1 MEKTQLDW
9 NKNYGESREKVER
22 WRHRGEAILE
32 ALFQSA
38 EGKHVIEL
46 LRKGCRVLDI
56 GSGEGYNSLYLA
68 ERYPVKTLGMDV
80 SVDAVQRA
88 KTCAEEKH
96 LSESEFIV
104 GDLRDATC
112 MTEVANMLGNDVDK
126 IGIAIDFRATQFL
139 SDAEKD
145 DFLNRI
151 SEMIIENGYYILEAF
166 VPTEEN
172 RAAALTQEDVRR
184 MYGRFFA
191 TVDTIPMNGTQ
202 VYVMKK
208 EVAIE

>member
-1 MEKTQLDW
+1 
-9 NKNYGESREKVER
+9 
-22 WRHRGEAILE
+22 
-32 ALFQSA
+32 
-38 EGKHVIEL
+38 
-46 LRKGCRVLDI
+46 
-56 GSGEGYNSLYLA
+56 
-68 ERYPVKTLGMDV
+68 
-80 SVDAVQRA
+80 
-88 KTCAEEKH
+88 
-96 LSESEFIV
+96 
-104 GDLRDATC
+104 
-112 MTEVANMLGNDVDK
+112 MLGNDVDK